1 MSPTTRSEKA
11 SFPGGY
17 VKPPVP
23 GNYDWVVSFDLNSL
37 YPSLIRFL
45 NISPETLVQGQR
57 HEALAEAYDHD
68 MYNYQVLMDTERSF
82 ECVKKVYNKEVDLST
97 EEGYTV
103 GANGAM
109 YTKDKVGFMP
119 EIITRIY
126 TERKQYK
133 NTMLQHKQKL
143 VDIKEEMKRRGM

>member
-1 MSPTTRSEKA
+1 MPI
-11 SFPGGY
+11 G
-17 VKPPVP
+17 
-23 GNYDWVVSFDLNSL
+23 
-37 YPSLIRFL
+37 
-45 NISPETLVQGQR
+45 
-57 HEALAEAYDHD
+57 
-68 MYNYQVLMDTERSF
+68 
-82 ECVKKVYNKEVDLST
+82 YNKEIDLST

-126 TERKQYK
+126 NERKQYK

-143 VDIKEEMKRRGM
+143 VDIKEEMKRRGL